1 MGLSIALAVP
11 APSLAPAAKKKFAG
25 YGHFPKC
32 KFCPQSRQRASSTL
46 KTLCVNEAGAL
57 CTDLA
62 CQRPTNRGFIL
73 FQYALFGLLLNK
85 LGVWLAGNF
94 SLSLTTA

>member
-1 MGLSIALAVP
+1 MKQG
-11 APSLAPAAKKKFAG
+11 PSA
-25 YGHFPKC
+25 
-32 KFCPQSRQRASSTL
+32 QTSRANVLQ
-46 KTLCVNEAGAL
+46 
-57 CTDLA
+57 
-62 CQRPTNRGFIL
+62 NRGFIL

>member
-1 MGLSIALAVP
+1 MKQG
-11 APSLAPAAKKKFAG
+11 PSAQT
-25 YGHFPKC
+25 C
-32 KFCPQSRQRASSTL
+32 WTRANVL
-46 KTLCVNEAGAL
+46 
-57 CTDLA
+57 
-62 CQRPTNRGFIL
+62 QNRGFIL